1 MFSIVLAVSCLTSS
15 FRHGISCLSA
25 HKGGHLTNLNCFF
38 YYFFLYMIEKKKK
51 HSVIYTS
58 GLYVAQCRRKT
69 SRSILNAPNKV

>member
-1 MFSIVLAVSCLTSS
+1 MFSIVLAGFVSFRQGVSCP
-15 FRHGISCLSA
+15 SA

-38 YYFFLYMIEKKKK
+38 FIIFFLYMIEKKKNILSFI
-51 HSVIYTS
+51 HS